1 MGYLMKIANVEINGF
16 AAMAPMAGV
25 ADLAVRTLSR
35 RFGACYAVGEMTSAK
50 GIAMGSQK
58 SAELLAVDS
67 ERPFAV
73 QLFGAEPACVRT
85 AAFEAAK
92 RRPDVIDINM
102 GCPAPKI
109 VGGKA
114 GSALLKNLRLAAEI
128 AKAAVEG
135 AGDIPVTV
143 KIRRGYDAGEDVAVE
158 AAKILEQQGIAA
170 ITVHGR
176 TRSQMYS
183 PPVDIGCIGRVK
195 AAVKIPVIGN
205 GDIFTA
211 QDAKNMFESTGCDLV
226 MVGRGALGNPWLFGE
241 INALMRGEPLPE
253 RPTVEERLAVMREE
267 ISLLIA
273 DKGEYIGFK
282 EARKHVSWYMT
293 GLKGAAALR
302 RLCGEINGWNE
313 IDAICETALRE
324 NAGEN

>member
-1 MGYLMKIANVEINGF
+1 MRIGNVEINGF

-25 ADLAVRTLSR
+25 ADLAVRTVSR
-35 RFGACYAVGEMTSAK
+35 RYGACYAVGEMTSAK
-50 GIAMGSQK
+50 GIAMGSKK
-58 SAELLAVDS
+58 SAELLAVDKD
-67 ERPFAV
+67 RPFAV
-73 QLFGAEPACVRT
+73 QLFGADPACMRV
-85 AAFEAAK
+85 AAMEAAS
-92 RRPDVIDINM
+92 RQPDVIDINM

-114 GSALLKNLRLAAEI
+114 GSALLKNLRLAAEV
-128 AKAAVEG
+128 ARAAVEG
-135 AGDIPVTV
+135 AGNIPVTV
-143 KIRRGYDAGEDVAVE
+143 KIRRGYDEGEDVAVE
-158 AAKILEQQGIAA
+158 AAKILEQQGVAA

-195 AAVKIPVIGN
+195 NAVKIPVIGN

-211 QDAKNMFESTGCDLV
+211 ADAKNMFEATGCDLV
-226 MVGRGALGNPWLFGE
+226 MVGRGALGNPWLFAE
-241 INALMRGEPLPE
+241 INALMRGENLPK
-253 RPTVEERLAVMREE
+253 RPSVEQRLGVMREE
-267 ISLLIA
+267 IAILIA

-313 IDAICETALRE
+313 IDAICEAALRE
-324 NAGEN
+324 NE

>member
-1 MGYLMKIANVEINGF
+1 MKIGNVEINGF

-25 ADLAVRTLSR
+25 ADLAVRTLAR
-35 RFGACYAVGEMTSAK
+35 EHGACYAVGEMTSAK

-58 SAELLAVDS
+58 SAELLETDK

-73 QLFGAEPACVRT
+73 QLFGVDPACMRI
-85 AAFEAAK
+85 AAREAAK
-92 RRPDVIDINM
+92 RNPDIIDINM

-109 VGGKA
+109 VGGGA
-114 GSALLKNLRLAAEI
+114 GSALLKNLKLAAEV

-135 AGDIPVTV
+135 AEGIPITA
-143 KIRRGYDAGEDVAVE
+143 KIRKGYEAGDDVAVE

-195 AAVKIPVIGN
+195 AAVSVPVIGN

-211 QDAKNMFESTGCDLV
+211 SDAKNMFEVTGCDLV
-226 MVGRGALGNPWLFGE
+226 MVGRGALGNPWLFDE
-241 INALMRGEPLPE
+241 INAIMRGEDAPE
-253 RPTVEERLAVMREE
+253 RPTVEERLNTMRRE
-267 ISLLIA
+267 IELLIA
-273 DKGEYIGFK
+273 DKGERVGFR
-282 EARKHVSWYMT
+282 EARKHVAWYMT
-293 GLKGAAALR
+293 GLHGAAQLR
-302 RLCGEINGWNE
+302 RLCGEINGWSE
-313 IDAICETALRE
+313 IDAICETAIKE
-324 NAGEN
+324 NSEE

>member
-1 MGYLMKIANVEINGF
+1 MKIGNVEINGF

-25 ADLAVRTLSR
+25 ADLAVRTLAR
-35 RFGACYAVGEMTSAK
+35 EHGACYAVGEMTSAK

-58 SAELLAVDS
+58 SAELLETDK

-73 QLFGAEPACVRT
+73 QLFGVDPACMRI
-85 AAFEAAK
+85 AAREAAK
-92 RRPDVIDINM
+92 RSPDIIDINM

-109 VGGKA
+109 VGGGA
-114 GSALLKNLRLAAEI
+114 GSALLKNLKLAAEV
-128 AKAAVEG
+128 AKAAIEG
-135 AGDIPVTV
+135 AEGIPITA
-143 KIRRGYDAGEDVAVE
+143 KIRKGYEAGDDVAVE

-195 AAVKIPVIGN
+195 AAVSVPVIGN

-211 QDAKNMFESTGCDLV
+211 KDAKNMFEVTGCDLV

-241 INALMRGEPLPE
+241 INAIMRGEDAPA
-253 RPTVEERLAVMREE
+253 RPTVEQRLNTMRRE
-267 ISLLIA
+267 IELLIA
-273 DKGEYIGFK
+273 DKGERVGFR
-282 EARKHVSWYMT
+282 EARKHVAWYMT
-293 GLKGAAALR
+293 
-302 RLCGEINGWNE
+302 
-313 IDAICETALRE
+313 
-324 NAGEN
+324 